1 MSWMFPCSGSVGKR
15 GCAGRGSEVVVTASS
30 TAAVVML
37 DVCQWRCEK
46 APLALGAIGLGTV
59 PGSGG
64 CVVVVGGGRV
74 RDAHECREVPVGR
87 LLVGCAVCKGASIG
101 NARMSGVRLM
111 TAGKNRARCE

>member
-1 MSWMFPCSGSVGKR
+1 MP
-15 GCAGRGSEVVVTASS
+15 
-30 TAAVVML
+30 
-37 DVCQWRCEK
+37 DVCQWRCGK

-87 LLVGCAVCKGASIG
+87 LLVGCAVCKVH
-101 NARMSGVRLM
+101 R
-111 TAGKNRARCE
+111 